1 VFTAEILGAGD
12 LTPTGQFSTT
22 TVGDWQHAWL
32 PLDLGETYSG
42 PVGVRFELNQLGPT
56 QTLVYLDE
64 VSVGSSFGETAE
76 ATFLPVIFK

>member
-1 VFTAEILGAGD
+1 
-12 LTPTGQFSTT
+12 
-22 TVGDWQHAWL
+22 
-32 PLDLGETYSG
+32 
-42 PVGVRFELNQLGPT
+42 VGVRFELNQLGPT